1 MRSAGPGRGPRP
13 AAMIERHDKMKTT
26 TLHRTVTA
34 AAVLAVLLLA
44 APDAPG
50 ELRAMRMP
58 NVDGVAGAAPTGPA
72 ALHIKRAKN
81 VSFRSYYI
89 MNDGGGYRWDLQYYG
104 NIYQGTSGA
113 YSGAMYCHI
122 NGSNFQAPN
131 YAGWVNKT
139 GDEVEMGPH
148 LRSGL
153 IVHRRIKVY
162 KNLPLA
168 RWLDIFQNPS
178 TAPVTVSIR
187 MYICTNHAVSRTQ
200 TSTGGTA
207 FSEKDFAFVIQTSN
221 PTTPSTL
228 HVVTSK
234 GAKLRP
240 SVMVQSNQVYVNY
253 SLTVPAK
260 KTAILC
266 HFESQ
271 GRNTVEHVKLM
282 KNFPAYRLLRDLPG
296 AVRQLIV
303 NMRVLGGYAGVDLER
318 MEITDSVHVEG
329 AGPLYG
335 TIANKAFKL
344 RTVMGQLD
352 VPTERMV
359 GMAAGMGNTVRF
371 ALTDGQVLSAE
382 TPDETL
388 NLDLPTGGTLRIPLA
403 RISQWSYRLSAGRP
417 DGAGF
422 SGPFVRLRTGDHL
435 LIDPASVKLSF
446 RTRHGIVPLDPK
458 TLFKVVMDNPGN
470 AVHQVLFLNGS
481 HLAGFVEPNQ
491 LKLKLTFG
499 RTLTVRRDLIADLTF
514 APEDKPGTQLSALV
528 LTNEDE
534 LFGHLV
540 DGDIEIVSEFG
551 TVRAK
556 PSNIKA
562 AVFSTQR
569 VGHVNLQ
576 LWDGSEISGQIGAKP
591 LAFRIIPGP
600 TLSINPLQFAVLTR
614 SEALP
619 PAHVVAA
626 AKKLIKQLGHDD
638 YKVRKAAT
646 EKLVKMGKSIAPI
659 LTEHLKT
666 TDPEVRQRLEEI
678 IQTLGVPKPATPAPA
693 QPGPQ
698 IFLQG
703 RAGGW
708 QQGGAKWKFVAQQG
722 QLILGPQRQNAQVLI
737 RD

>member
-1 MRSAGPGRGPRP
+1 MTMAN
-13 AAMIERHDKMKTT
+13 
-26 TLHRTVTA
+26 LHRTVTG
-34 AAVLAVLLLA
+34 AAVLAALLA
-44 APDAPG
+44 APASAQP
-50 ELRAMRMP
+50 ELLAIRP
-58 NVDGVAGAAPTGPA
+58 PHVHAGAAVAPSGPA
-72 ALHIKRAKN
+72 FLHIKRAKA

-89 MNDGGGYRWDLQYYG
+89 MTDGGGYRWDFQYYG

-122 NGSNFQAPN
+122 NGSNFQAPG

-148 LRSGL
+148 SRNGL

-162 KNLPLA
+162 KKLPLA
-168 RWLDIFQNPS
+168 RWLDSFQNPT
-178 TAPVTVSIR
+178 TAPITVAIR
-187 MYICTNHAVSRTQ
+187 MYICTNHAITRTL
-200 TSTGGTA
+200 TNTGRSA
-207 FSEKDFAFVIQTSN
+207 FSDKDFAFVTQTAN

-234 GAKLRP
+234 NAKLRP
-240 SVMVQSNQVYVNY
+240 NVTVQSNQVYVNY
-253 SLTVPAK
+253 SLTVPPK
-260 KTAILC
+260 KTVILC

-271 GRNTVEHVKLM
+271 GRNSAEHVKLM
-282 KNFPAYRLLRDLPG
+282 KNFPTYRLLRDLPG
-296 AVRQLIV
+296 ATRQLIV

-318 MEITDSVHVEG
+318 MEMTDSVHVDG

-335 TIANKAFKL
+335 AITNKTFKIK
-344 RTVMGQLD
+344 TVMGPLD
-352 VPTERMV
+352 IPAERVV
-359 GMAAGMGNTVRF
+359 GMTAGVGHTVRF

-382 TPDETL
+382 TPNETL

-403 RISQWSYRLSAGRP
+403 RISQWSYRLSTGRP
-417 DGAGF
+417 DGSEFA
-422 SGPFVRLRTGDHL
+422 GPFVRLRTGDHL
-435 LIDPASVKLSF
+435 LIDPTSTTLSF
-446 RTRHGIVPLDPK
+446 RTRHGVVPLDPK
-458 TLFKVVMDNPGN
+458 TLFKVTMDNPGN
-470 AVHQVLFLNGS
+470 AVHQVVFLNGS
-481 HLAGFVEPNQ
+481 HLAGFVEPSE

-499 RTLTVRRDLIADLTF
+499 RTLTVRRDLIAEMAF
-514 APEDKPGTQLSALV
+514 APEEKPIPQLSALA

-534 LFGHLV
+534 LYGHLV

-556 PSNIKA
+556 PSNIKT
-562 AVFSTQR
+562 AVFSKDR
-569 VGHVNLQ
+569 VGHVSLR
-576 LWDGSEISGQIGAKP
+576 LWDGSEISGQIGSKP

-626 AKKLIKQLGHDD
+626 AKKLIKQLGDD
-638 YKVRKAAT
+638 DFKVRKAAT
-646 EKLVKMGKSIAPI
+646 EKLVKMGKGIAPI

-678 IQTLGVPKPATPAPA
+678 IEALGVDKPAAPPAG

-698 IFLQG
+698 RVIQLRG
-703 RAGGW
+703 AGGW
-708 QQGGAKWKFVAQQG
+708 QQGGTQWMFVPQQQKQG
-722 QLILGPQRQNAQVLI
+722 VLVLPNGGPLILGRQKWCGQAFVRN
-737 RD
+737 